1 MKLTFFHP
9 FRIVSIITVILS
21 NLTKYFS
28 NTFELEAIL
37 NNMGKRHMSEMIE
50 NEVILKSVDDYY
62 ISNHSLESV
71 SKKPIK
77 INQEK
82 KNN

>member
-1 MKLTFFHP
+1 
-9 FRIVSIITVILS
+9 
-21 NLTKYFS
+21 
-28 NTFELEAIL
+28 
-37 NNMGKRHMSEMIE
+37 MSEMIE
-50 NEVILKSVDDYY
+50 NEVILISVDDYY

-82 KNN
+82 

>member
-1 MKLTFFHP
+1 M
-9 FRIVSIITVILS
+9 VGIIPVILS
-21 NLTKYFS
+21 NLTKYIS

-37 NNMGKRHMSEMIE
+37 NNIGKRHMSKMIE
-50 NEVILKSVDDYY
+50 SEIILKSVDDYY

>member
-1 MKLTFFHP
+1 
-9 FRIVSIITVILS
+9 
-21 NLTKYFS
+21 LTKYFS

-50 NEVILKSVDDYY
+50 NEVILISVDDYY

-71 SKKPIK
+71 SKSL
-77 INQEK
+77 
-82 KNN
+82 